1 MASNMFY
8 IIEIVLIMVFTSV
21 ACALPGVYLVLRKWS
36 MMGDAISHS
45 VLLGIVLAY
54 LLCRDLN
61 SPYLLIGAS
70 IFALVSVYCV
80 ELLSK
85 ISKAKMD
92 SALGITFTFFFS
104 VAVIIVSRFLSNSHI
119 DIDMVLLG
127 EVAFAPLRRIT
138 VWGISLPYSL
148 IQMAVICI
156 LNCLIIVFLHRG
168 LKVSSF
174 DQNFARVAGF
184 SLIFFQIVLMTMV
197 SFSTVAA
204 FDAVGAVLVVSF
216 LVTPAATAYFFT
228 DRLSMMM
235 LLTAIIAIFTSILG
249 SILALKFNVPYSGA
263 VASVAGI
270 LFFLAFCFNRRGL
283 LYSVLSRRRL
293 KKQFQSDLLV
303 LHLYNHREESDPNFL
318 SELGQHSIL
327 RHLNWTAAK
336 LKNYKD
342 RLITEG
348 LVEIDSDNHIFYLTD
363 MGMQYAEKIRVE
375 YGLDII

>member
-1 MASNMFY
+1 M
-8 IIEIVLIMVFTSV
+8 
-21 ACALPGVYLVLRKWS
+21 
-36 MMGDAISHS
+36 
-45 VLLGIVLAY
+45 
-54 LLCRDLN
+54 
-61 SPYLLIGAS
+61 
-70 IFALVSVYCV
+70 
-80 ELLSK
+80 
-85 ISKAKMD
+85 
-92 SALGITFTFFFS
+92 
-104 VAVIIVSRFLSNSHI
+104 AVIIVSRFLSNSHI

-249 SILALKFNVPYSGA
+249 SILALRFNVPYSGA
-263 VASVAGI
+263 VASVAGV

-293 KKQFQSDLLV
+293 KKQFQSDLLI

-336 LKNYKD
+336 LKTYKD
-342 RLITEG
+342 RLIKEG

-363 MGMQYAEKIRVE
+363 IGMQYAEKIRKE

>member
-54 LLCRDLN
+54 LLYRDLN

-85 ISKAKMD
+85 ISRAKMD

-249 SILALKFNVPYSGA
+249 SILALRFNVPYSGA
-263 VASVAGI
+263 VASVAGV

-293 KKQFQSDLLV
+293 KKQFQSDLLI

-336 LKNYKD
+336 LKTYKD
-342 RLITEG
+342 RLIKEG

-363 MGMQYAEKIRVE
+363 MGMQYAEKIRKE